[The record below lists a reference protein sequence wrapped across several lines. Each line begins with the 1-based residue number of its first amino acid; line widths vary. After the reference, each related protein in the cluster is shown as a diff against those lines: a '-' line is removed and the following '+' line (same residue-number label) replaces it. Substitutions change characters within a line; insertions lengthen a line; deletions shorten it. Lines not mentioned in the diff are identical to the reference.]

1 MTNPLSEVYNEYTI
15 ETETELAYDAPEL
28 SKWQYFWNV
37 SWKRF
42 WGSKLGKLL
51 SLVIFIAATILAIFC
66 PAFTPYYMSA
76 VLGTTVSLVI
86 GATIAGFR
94 NKESFVDGFNNYI
107 NEELAPA
114 FAISLTLAMVSFGV
128 SKAVQAIQ
136 NAAPKCFKA
145 GTLVACLDHA
155 GKETLK
161 PIEEIEVGDKVLAY
175 DEETGEQCY
184 KEVVRLFRNE
194 TQEWHHVFVNGEEIV
209 CTAEHPFYVD
219 GKGFVPAREL
229 KERDN
234 LLLSDGSKVEIE
246 SLKTEH
252 VEIPETTYNFE
263 VKDFHTYYVSHSNV
277 LVHNVC
283 EKAAMRAAKRSE
295 NISINEKPIEVKNI
309 KMVGENGQTYYAKAE
324 LYSNGKFIR
333 NDLGGHLFKDGAT
346 LPKHFN
352 AGTWT
357 GSIKNPVFHGNGMH
371 FWYS

>member
-1 MTNPLSEVYNEYTI
+1 MCI
-15 ETETELAYDAPEL
+15 RD
-28 SKWQYFWNV
+28 
-37 SWKRF
+37 R
-42 WGSKLGKLL
+42 
-51 SLVIFIAATILAIFC
+51 
-66 PAFTPYYMSA
+66 
-76 VLGTTVSLVI
+76 
-86 GATIAGFR
+86 
-94 NKESFVDGFNNYI
+94 
-107 NEELAPA
+107 
-114 FAISLTLAMVSFGV
+114 
-128 SKAVQAIQ
+128 
-136 NAAPKCFKA
+136 
-145 GTLVACLDHA
+145 
-155 GKETLK
+155 
-161 PIEEIEVGDKVLAY
+161 
-175 DEETGEQCY
+175 
-184 KEVVRLFRNE
+184 
-194 TQEWHHVFVNGEEIV
+194 
-209 CTAEHPFYVD
+209 EHPFYVEE
-219 GKGFVPAREL
+219 KGFVPAREL

>member
-1 MTNPLSEVYNEYTI
+1 M
-15 ETETELAYDAPEL
+15 
-28 SKWQYFWNV
+28 
-37 SWKRF
+37 
-42 WGSKLGKLL
+42 
-51 SLVIFIAATILAIFC
+51 
-66 PAFTPYYMSA
+66 PYYMSA
-76 VLGTTVSLVI
+76 LISTTVSLVV

-94 NKESFVDGFNNYI
+94 NKENFVDGFNNYI

-145 GTLVACLDHA
+145 GTLVACLDQA

-209 CTAEHPFYVD
+209 CTAEHPFYVE

-234 LLLSDGSKVEIE
+234 LLLSDGSKAEIE

-263 VKDFHTYYVSHSNV
+263 VKDFHTYYVSHSKV
-277 LVHNVC
+277 LVHNRCNVQELHMTRREAIKYGKEFLGDGFMQI
-283 EKAAMRAAKRSE
+283 EK
-295 NISINEKPIEVKNI
+295 
-309 KMVGENGQTYYAKAE
+309 G
-324 LYSNGKFIR
+324 LYKS
-333 NDLGGHLFKDGAT
+333 KDG
-346 LPKHFN
+346 LR
-352 AGTWT
+352 
-357 GSIKNPVFHGNGMH
+357 VMH
-371 FWYS
+371 FDFTHHTFNGVKSAVHINLYTFKPTLLTGRYKMIGNIHIFFL